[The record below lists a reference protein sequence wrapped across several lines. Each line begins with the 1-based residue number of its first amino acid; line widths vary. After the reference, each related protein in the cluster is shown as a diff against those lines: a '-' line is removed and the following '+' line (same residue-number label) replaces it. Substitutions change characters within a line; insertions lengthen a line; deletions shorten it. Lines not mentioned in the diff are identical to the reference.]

1 VWLTLTLLA
10 IVLSLLFRLGSQE
23 DLAAR
28 GALMLWTNSP
38 SVVIGR
44 NQNAWNECN
53 LNELAR
59 RGVQLARRASGGGAV
74 FHDLGNL
81 NLTFFS
87 TREAFSKEANSAI
100 LAAALNGR
108 RIGGGGGGGGG
119 GDSGGGGGGGGS
131 GGGGGGG
138 GGGDTPMVEVNDRS
152 DLVVGGRKVSGS
164 AYRLNRTT
172 AYHHCT
178 LLVNTDL
185 TALKGA
191 LRPTLPRIVTK
202 GIASVRYACAPI
214 IAMPLPFPR

>member
-1 VWLTLTLLA
+1 VPVCGSLTLLA
-10 IVLSLLFRLGSQE
+10 ILLSLLFRLGSRE

-108 RIGGGGGGGGG
+108 RIGGGGGGA
-119 GDSGGGGGGGGS
+119 GGGGS

-138 GGGDTPMVEVNDRS
+138 GGDGSVDTPMVEVNDRS

-202 GIASVRYACAPI
+202 GIASVRYACVPI
-214 IAMPLPFPR
+214 ITMPLPFPR